1 MQVKL
6 IRCTA
11 APEEL
16 CGEAAALCTGYEG
29 NPVNALKG
37 ALRRGHESVAE
48 HATFTFRIEGVSRAL
63 LAQLTRHRIASFSVQ
78 SQRYVD
84 MGDMSVVVPPS
95 IEFDKVLYDEYRE
108 LMERVNSF
116 YRWAV
121 LRGVPK
127 EDARYVTPQAACTKL
142 IVTMNARELMHLFEL
157 RTCNR
162 AQWEIR
168 RMADLMLEECTVAAP
183 EMFKNAGC
191 ACMQG
196 KPCPEGKNTCGKPR
210 KRVQA

>member
-48 HATFTFRIEGVSRAL
+48 HAAFTFRIEGVSRAL

-84 MGDMSVVVPPS
+84 MDDMSVVVPPS

-142 IVTMNARELMHLFEL
+142 IMTMNARELMHLFEL

>member
-48 HATFTFRIEGVSRAL
+48 HASFTFRVEGVSRAL

-84 MGDMSVVVPPS
+84 MEDMPVVVPPS
-95 IEFDKVLYDEYRE
+95 IESDKVLYDEYKE
-108 LMERVNSF
+108 IMERISIF
-116 YRWAV
+116 YRRAV
-121 LRGVPK
+121 LRGIPK
-127 EDARYVTPQAACTKL
+127 EDARYPTPQAACTKL

-168 RMADLMLEECTVAAP
+168 RMADLMLEECMIAAP